1 MPLLSSKDS
10 CIQRV
15 VLTLCQSTWR
25 YTCVLLY
32 TGGIHPSHAWA
43 GLTDLQIQAEV
54 KSDVSVEDTGR
65 KVVINFGCGEHR
77 LTVEAT
83 PDFLHQKTGT
93 SCVLNNC

>member
-54 KSDVSVEDTGR
+54 KSNVSVEDTGS

-93 SCVLNNC
+93 NCVLRNC